1 MALATI
7 AFAAVSAHHELARVA
22 EVGAARRVDTCG
34 SASRC
39 LRRFTVT
46 RLKDETR
53 DGTAVGVVR
62 NQHPVA
68 SFASAGARR
77 GGTSLLWLLTHH
89 GHAVCVYQQKH
100 KPNTLKHSLYRSVSR
115 HLLLFIGSCL
125 CTEVALYSQN
135 SRVCDV
141 ARQQRR
147 SIAGAP
153 DAYGRRIRR
162 VRLHRS
168 ADARRGRG
176 RRGAEPAA

>member
-77 GGTSLLWLLTHH
+77 GGTSLL
-89 GHAVCVYQQKH
+89 
-100 KPNTLKHSLYRSVSR
+100 
-115 HLLLFIGSCL
+115 
-125 CTEVALYSQN
+125 
-135 SRVCDV
+135 
-141 ARQQRR
+141 
-147 SIAGAP
+147 
-153 DAYGRRIRR
+153 
-162 VRLHRS
+162 
-168 ADARRGRG
+168 
-176 RRGAEPAA
+176 

>member
-77 GGTSLLWLLTHH
+77 VVVRVCLWLLTKLSWKS
-89 GHAVCVYQQKH
+89 AK
-100 KPNTLKHSLYRSVSR
+100 
-115 HLLLFIGSCL
+115 LL
-125 CTEVALYSQN
+125 
-135 SRVCDV
+135 
-141 ARQQRR
+141 
-147 SIAGAP
+147 
-153 DAYGRRIRR
+153 
-162 VRLHRS
+162 
-168 ADARRGRG
+168 
-176 RRGAEPAA
+176 

>member
-34 SASRC
+34 SASRR

-77 GGTSLLWLLTHH
+77 GGTSLLWVVTYH

-100 KPNTLKHSLYRSVSR
+100 KPNTLKHSLY
-115 HLLLFIGSCL
+115 LLLFIGSCL
-125 CTEVALYSQN
+125 WTEVALYSQN

-168 ADARRGRG
+168 ADAHRGRG